1 MRRVWPLLLV
11 TSDAVTDPN
20 DPEGPEDTDATV
32 GGPDTAGAAGAA
44 GEDDTWGSWQ
54 GAPTAVDPG
63 EADDADGE
71 EPRLSERE
79 KVAARRKESE
89 RRRKRTYPWWV
100 EFPVILVVALVLL
113 ALFNSFVGRPYLIP
127 SESMEPTLHGCEDC
141 VGDRIF
147 VNKLS
152 YRFGGEPSPGDV
164 VVFNGPESWN
174 DQYVSQRSDNSVVSG
189 VQTALSYIGIL
200 APDENALVKRVIA
213 TGGQTV
219 QCQAGDPGVMVD
231 GKKVDDSYT
240 RSPLTYQVDP
250 MTGSDACQGAYF
262 GPVTVPEGNLWV
274 MGDNRTNSGDS
285 RFHIGDELQGT
296 VPVENVVGKV
306 TAKIWPLD
314 RIGGVS
320 SPDIQQ

>member
-1 MRRVWPLLLV
+1 MGRGWALQLV
-11 TSDAVTDPN
+11 TSVAVTDPN
-20 DPEGPEDTDATV
+20 TPDDADGLETPDAARPPES
-32 GGPDTAGAAGAA
+32 
-44 GEDDTWGSWQ
+44 DDTWGNRPDERDEQ
-54 GAPTAVDPG
+54 DEQERPLT
-63 EADDADGE
+63 
-71 EPRLSERE
+71 ERE
-79 KVAARRKESE
+79 KVAARREESE
-89 RRRKRTYPWWV
+89 RKKTRTYPWWV
-100 EFPVILVVALVLL
+100 EFPIILVVALVLL

-152 YRFGGEPSPGDV
+152 YSFGGEPTPGDV

-240 RSPLTYQVDP
+240 RSPMTYKVDP

-296 VPVENVVGKV
+296 VPVDDVVGKV

-314 RIGGVS
+314 RIGGVDA
-320 SPDIQQ
+320 PDIQQ